1 MRKELTIK
9 IAGDTKGRKKFLA
22 FRKKLYK
29 ERNLYIDNNY
39 FMLKEIFSDKLHFTK
54 SVFITPVMIED
65 EDEEI
70 ICEGIVAVADKLPE
84 YVQLCFFE
92 AVENA
97 GEAIDILLVKAM
109 EIGREKGCKRLVV
122 GLYGHVNYGLGLL
135 DSHFDKV
142 NSFSSPGNPAFYND
156 YFRAYGME
164 EVKLNSYFTHRLDD
178 RLFRYERVIKKI
190 KSEYEFKKFDKKHF
204 EEYSHIYTDLN
215 NYSFTEHKY
224 YYERDYK
231 DDEEMLKEL
240 FLFMKED
247 SLIFAF
253 KDEKPVGF
261 ILWYPDY
268 NELAAEGECF
278 GTRHYFKNIFGNKKI
293 KTAKVMEY
301 AVLDEYKGV
310 GLPLVL
316 IAEVFETLKNYGVS
330 QVESSWILADNE
342 DSNSF
347 CQAFCD
353 ELYKKYVVFE
363 KEI

>member
-1 MRKELTIK
+1 MK
-9 IAGDTKGRKKFLA
+9 IHICENGKDKKKFLA
-22 FRKKLYK
+22 FRTKTYR

-39 FMLKEIFSDKLHFTK
+39 FMLKEIFSKKLHFTK
-54 SVFITPVMIED
+54 SVFIAPVMVVDDSESIL
-65 EDEEI
+65 
-70 ICEGIVAVADKLPE
+70 CEGIVAVADNLPE

-92 AVENA
+92 ALEGVKDAVN
-97 GEAIDILLVKAM
+97 LLVEEAVK
-109 EIGREKGCKRLVV
+109 IGRNKGCKRLVI

-142 NSFSSPGNPAFYND
+142 NSFSSPGNPSFYND
-156 YFRAYGME
+156 YFRALDCE
-164 EVKLNSYFTHRLDD
+164 EIKLNSYFTHSLDGRLM
-178 RLFRYERVIKKI
+178 RYVKI
-190 KSEYEFKKFDKKHF
+190 LEKLNREYEFKKFDKKHF
-204 EEYSHIYTDLN
+204 EEYSKMYTDLN
-215 NYSFTEHKY
+215 NQCFTDHKY
-224 YYERDYK
+224 YYVRDYK

-253 KDEKPVGF
+253 KDGKPAGF

-268 NELAAEGECF
+268 NELAKPGEAF
-278 GTRHYFKNIFGNKKI
+278 GTKHYFKNIFENKKI

-301 AVLDEYKGV
+301 GVLDEFRGV
-310 GLPLVL
+310 GLPFAL
-316 IAEVFETLKNYGVS
+316 IAHVYSILSNYGVC

-347 CQAFCD
+347 CRAFCD
-353 ELYKKYVVFE
+353 ELYKEYVVYE